1 MKGGNT
7 LNSKTEY
14 NRCRIPR
21 LTIDHEVWQIMKKK
35 GKEILEDEAR
45 RMEEEMQP
53 SGMGELQYEIG
64 PEKKEMK
71 RKDKPAESK
80 NCKRLKLVP
89 LEGWGEH

>member
-1 MKGGNT
+1 
-7 LNSKTEY
+7 
-14 NRCRIPR
+14 
-21 LTIDHEVWQIMKKK
+21 MKKK
-35 GKEILEDEAR
+35 EKEILEDEAR

-71 RKDKPAESK
+71 RKDKPAERK

-89 LEGWGEH
+89 LLGWGEHPVEEHNDDIKNWLLKSSHEEH